1 MSQFIGMSM
10 PASFA
15 GEITRG
21 TFDHTVESA
30 INDGTVVEFGVPVK
44 LNAGKVAK
52 TSAKSDVVFGFVVR
66 NYGQSELGV
75 QKVASVL
82 KRGYMAVKTAG
93 GTPAKGGQVYLK
105 TDGTITA
112 DEGSNTAIPNCFYMG
127 GAQDGIAEIAFNI

>member
-52 TSAKSDVVFGFVVR
+52 TTANTDAVFGFVVR

-112 DEGSNTAIPNCFYMG
+112 DKGSNTAIPNCFYMG

>member
-52 TSAKSDVVFGFVVR
+52 TSANSDVVFGFVVR

-93 GTPAKGGQVYLK
+93 GTPAKGGRVYLK

>member
-10 PASFA
+10 PAGFA

-21 TFDHTVESA
+21 TFDHTVEAVFRDTSA
-30 INDGTVVEFGVPVK
+30 VAFGAPVK
-44 LNAGKVAK
+44 LVGDKVGKTTAN
-52 TSAKSDVVFGFVVR
+52 TDVVYGFVVR
-66 NYGQSELGV
+66 DYGQGAEV
-75 QKVASVL
+75 PACVSVL

-112 DEGSNTAIPNCFYMG
+112 DKGSNTAIPNCFYMG
-127 GAQDGIAEIAFNI
+127 AARDGVAEIAFNI